1 METSSF
7 GREVKI
13 KRGRGV
19 ERSINEERIVR
30 QKVRRSAT
38 PELETHKQREVRTTI
53 HYDKFDDK
61 YGEKFDKYDLKYGK
75 YHHHH
80 QDKYEDKYS
89 RYDDD
94 GGVGGKFGK
103 YGRQFSSSHDHTE
116 HDQTGGRPNHS
127 RGGGGGQHFSKFEY
141 SLRASNIHFKLPDG
155 EVKTTLFRDFRR
167 FGYIN
172 VKVLGFGKERHA
184 FINFAR
190 EEDARKALHEMQE
203 VMFHSRPLHLEWSKS
218 TLNRFPDLADSGVS
232 SSTGGGGGG
241 GGGSGISKRRGRL
254 HEDDCFEDYDRE
266 HDREHYSSRNARD
279 VSYRNS
285 GSAHSASRSSSHHH
299 APHSSHGHSHHHH
312 APSQQTHHSSGGGS
326 GAGGDTKTVVPV
338 IDPSATRTLFAGN
351 LEQDITERELRDLF
365 GPYGRIESVDIKLQR
380 STGTAYAFVKFL
392 TINDAINAK
401 NDMHG
406 RQYGDL
412 RLKIGFG
419 RGSPSAKVWIGNLTS
434 YADMSEVRHQLDR
447 FGVIRRVDYAN
458 GDNHAFVHFDSLDAA
473 QAAVTALSGFRMRS
487 GKPIKIDLSRAAH
500 LRAELEDFESDAHAA
515 GGRSPYSG
523 IAEETSG
530 GFRRSVK
537 NHESSKSHH
546 YDDSGSADGGG
557 GRGQSGSS
565 YRTQSRGNR
574 IVSQSPSQDERS
586 RRGYE
591 RSGGGGRNSLRKRP
605 HSPSE
610 DHYDSSGYKQR
621 GGDDEL
627 NGEVLYHRPKRSR
640 NGLDSHH
647 GHRRKPGDGHKDR
660 SSYSSLEPMDV
671 GGDRDPA
678 DRRKTSEK
686 KAGDSSDKKKLS
698 EADSSRSRVTSS
710 DMIISDTA
718 LKLNDATEPV
728 SPDSDSKSMKLDST
742 NPEKLADLAKAFPIA
757 WRGSLVLKN
766 TGFPSRMHL
775 VGGDPAVAEM
785 LLRSKD
791 GKDDLSA
798 LRITQ
803 RLRLEPPRLEEVNKR
818 MSSAGPSGHCI
829 LLALPVPIPS
839 LASSSS
845 SPDRSSSGGGDSSLQ
860 LRPLRSL
867 VSYLKQ
873 KEAAGIVAL
882 SSSDG
887 GEAVAEKD
895 AIGVLHAFP
904 PCEFSQNQLLKIAPY
919 LGSEPS
925 KEDHIV
931 VLLVKGTV

>member
-1 METSSF
+1 METSTF

-13 KRGRGV
+13 KRGRGL
-19 ERSINEERIVR
+19 ERSVNEERIVR
-30 QKVRRSAT
+30 QKVRQSST
-38 PELETHKQREVRTTI
+38 PELEAHKQREVRTTI

-61 YGEKFDKYDLKYGK
+61 YGEKFDKYDVKYSK
-75 YHHHH
+75 Y
-80 QDKYEDKYS
+80 QDKYEDKYGK
-89 RYDDD
+89 YDD
-94 GGVGGKFGK
+94 GGVGKFGK
-103 YGRQFSSSHDHTE
+103 YGRQFSSHDHLD
-116 HDQTGGRPNHS
+116 HDQTGGRPHHGG
-127 RGGGGGQHFSKFEY
+127 RGGGGGGGPHFSKFEY

-184 FINFAR
+184 FVNFAH

-218 TLNRFPDLADSGVS
+218 TLNRFPELADSGISS
-232 SSTGGGGGG
+232 SSTG
-241 GGGSGISKRRGRL
+241 SGLSKRRGRL
-254 HEDDCFEDYDRE
+254 HEDDCFDDYDRE
-266 HDREHYSSRNARD
+266 HDSEHYSSRNTRD

-285 GSAHSASRSSSHHH
+285 GSTHSASRSSSSHHT
-299 APHSSHGHSHHHH
+299 PHSSSHSRSHHH
-312 APSQQTHHSSGGGS
+312 APSQTHHSSGSG
-326 GAGGDTKTVVPV
+326 GAGGDAKTVVPV

-406 RQYGDL
+406 RQYGEL

-487 GKPIKIDLSRAAH
+487 GKAVKIDLSRAAH
-500 LRAELEDFESDAHAA
+500 LRAELEDFESEIHA
-515 GGRSPYSG
+515 GRSSHSSVVG
-523 IAEETSG
+523 AEETSG
-530 GFRRSVK
+530 GFRRGVK

-546 YDDSGSADGGG
+546 YDDSGGANGSRAG
-557 GRGQSGSS
+557 SG
-565 YRTQSRGNR
+565 YRTQGKGNR
-574 IVSQSPSQDERS
+574 IVSQSPSQGERS
-586 RRGYE
+586 RGYE
-591 RSGGGGRNSLRKRP
+591 RSGGRSSLRKRP

-610 DHYDSSGYKQR
+610 DQFDSGGYKQH
-621 GGDDEL
+621 GDDEDL
-627 NGEVLYHRPKRSR
+627 NGDALYRPKRPR

-647 GHRRKPGDGHKDR
+647 GHRRKPGGGEGHKDR
-660 SSYSSLEPMDV
+660 SSFSSLEPMDV
-671 GGDRDPA
+671 GSDRDPA
-678 DRRKTSEK
+678 DPRRKTSEK
-686 KAGDSSDKKKLS
+686 KGSDSSDKKKLS
-698 EADSSRSRVTSS
+698 EADGSRGRVSSS

-718 LKLNDATEPV
+718 LKLNDDDATEPI
-728 SPDSDSKSMKLDST
+728 SPDSGDSKSMKLDSS

-839 LASSSS
+839 SQAAS
-845 SPDRSSSGGGDSSLQ
+845 PERSGSDSSLQ

-882 SSSDG
+882 SSSEG

>member
-1 METSSF
+1 MEKPNF
-7 GREVKI
+7 DREVKM
-13 KRGRGV
+13 KRVRGA
-19 ERSINEERIVR
+19 ERSVNEERIVR
-30 QKVRRSAT
+30 RKVRRSST
-38 PELETHKQREVRTTI
+38 PEVETRKREVRTTI
-53 HYDKFDDK
+53 QYDKFEDKYDEDKFDKFDDK
-61 YGEKFDKYDLKYGK
+61 YSKYQGNKYNKFDDTVGK
-75 YHHHH
+75 Y
-80 QDKYEDKYS
+80 E
-89 RYDDD
+89 
-94 GGVGGKFGK
+94 K
-103 YGRQFSSSHDHTE
+103 YGRHQFSTHDHADHE
-116 HDQTGGRPNHS
+116 QTGGRAAGPNHS
-127 RGGGGGQHFSKFEY
+127 RGGGGQHFSKFEY

-184 FINFAR
+184 FVNFAH
-190 EEDARKALHEMQE
+190 EDDARKALCEMQE

-218 TLNRFPDLADSGVS
+218 TLNRFPDLANSGVG
-232 SSTGGGGGG
+232 STE
-241 GGGSGISKRRGRL
+241 GGSGLNKRRGRV
-254 HEDDCFEDYDRE
+254 HEDEAFEDYGQE
-266 HDREHYSSRNARD
+266 HDGEHYSSRSARD

-285 GSAHSASRSSSHHH
+285 GSTSRSAHHT
-299 APHSSHGHSHHHH
+299 PHSSQRSHSHHTT
-312 APSQQTHHSSGGGS
+312 PSQSHHSSGGD
-326 GAGGDTKTVVPV
+326 AKAVVPV
-338 IDPSATRTLFAGN
+338 IDPSATRTLFVGN

-406 RQYGDL
+406 RQYGEF

-447 FGVIRRVDYAN
+447 FGLIRRVDYVN

-473 QAAVTALSGFRMRS
+473 QAAVSALSGFRMRS
-487 GKPIKIDLSRAAH
+487 GKPVKIDLSRPAH
-500 LRAELEDFESDAHAA
+500 LRAELEEFESDTHTNRSSHAN
-515 GGRSPYSG
+515 
-523 IAEETSG
+523 ITEETSG

-537 NHESSKSHH
+537 NHESKSHH
-546 YDDSGSADGGG
+546 YDDSSGTNGSHSAVV
-557 GRGQSGSS
+557 QSGSN

-574 IVSQSPSQDERS
+574 IVSQSPSRGGKS
-586 RRGYE
+586 RVYE
-591 RSGGGGRNSLRKRP
+591 RSGRNGPRKRP
-605 HSPSE
+605 HSPSDE
-610 DHYDSSGYKQR
+610 TYESGGYRQH
-621 GGDDEL
+621 GDDDDEL
-627 NGEVLYHRPKRSR
+627 NGDVLYRPKRSR
-640 NGLDSHH
+640 NGLESHH
-647 GHRRKPGDGHKDR
+647 GHHRKSGDGHKDR
-660 SSYSSLEPMDV
+660 SSFSSLEPMDV
-671 GGDRDPA
+671 GSDPA
-678 DRRKTSEK
+678 DPRRKTFERKES
-686 KAGDSSDKKKLS
+686 DSGDKKKPM
-698 EADSSRSRVTSS
+698 EPDIARTRMTSS
-710 DMIISDTA
+710 DMITSDTA
-718 LKLNDATEPV
+718 LKLSDSTEPI

-757 WRGSLVLKN
+757 WRGNLVLKN

-829 LLALPVPIPS
+829 LLALPVPTPS
-839 LASSSS
+839 QS
-845 SPDRSSSGGGDSSLQ
+845 SPERSNDSGLQ

-919 LGSEPS
+919 LGNEPS